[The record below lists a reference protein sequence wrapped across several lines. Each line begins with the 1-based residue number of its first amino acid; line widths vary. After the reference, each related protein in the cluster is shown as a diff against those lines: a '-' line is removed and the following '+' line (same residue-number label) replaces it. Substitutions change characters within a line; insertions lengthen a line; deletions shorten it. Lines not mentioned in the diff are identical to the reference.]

1 MVKITGIEPHSA
13 AKRHRIAAGDFLISI
28 NGNEIRDVLDYR
40 FYLTECRITL
50 RLLRGKREYSVRIK
64 KDEYDDIGLLFET
77 PLMDKKQSCK
87 NGCIFCFIDQNPSGL
102 RDTLYFKDDD
112 SRLSFIHGNYITLT
126 NMTDEDVSRIV
137 KMRFSPINI
146 SIHTT
151 NPELRVKMMKNKWA
165 GDVLRYLDVFY
176 EAGLSMC
183 GQIVLC
189 RGVNDGDELLRS
201 MRDLCKYHPYLT
213 SVSIVPAGLTK
224 HREGLY
230 PLSDFTLSEAVDI
243 IDMIDRVAEENKRTL
258 GTRLFYAADEFYLK
272 AKRPLPSAEY
282 YEEYP
287 QIENGVGMLRSFSDE
302 ADMAIDDTDVP
313 SEKMRT
319 VSVATGVAS
328 YPTIL
333 SISEKLQRKNRN
345 LKINVYKII
354 NNFYGESITVSG
366 LLTGVDMYEQLKD
379 RELGDELI
387 IPKNALRCEGD
398 LFLCGTSLDE
408 LSKKLSVK
416 IRPSDADGFD
426 FVEAVTGISCGKV
439 EEF

>member
-1 MVKITGIEPHSA
+1 
-13 AKRHRIAAGDFLISI
+13 
-28 NGNEIRDVLDYR
+28 
-40 FYLTECRITL
+40 
-50 RLLRGKREYSVRIK
+50 
-64 KDEYDDIGLLFET
+64 
-77 PLMDKKQSCK
+77 
-87 NGCIFCFIDQNPSGL
+87 
-102 RDTLYFKDDD
+102 
-112 SRLSFIHGNYITLT
+112 
-126 NMTDEDVSRIV
+126 
-137 KMRFSPINI
+137 
-146 SIHTT
+146 
-151 NPELRVKMMKNKWA
+151 MKNKFA
-165 GDVLRYLDVFY
+165 GEALKYLDVFY

-189 RGVNDGDELLRS
+189 RGVNDGCELLRS

-213 SVSIVPAGLTK
+213 SVSVVPAGLTK

-230 PLSDFTLSEAVDI
+230 PLSDFTEREAADV
-243 IDMIDRVAEENKRTL
+243 IDMIDTVAEENKKTL

-287 QIENGVGMLRSFSDE
+287 QLENGVGMLRSFFDE
-302 ADMAIDDTDVP
+302 ADIAIEDSGSPESDT
-313 SEKMRT
+313 RT

-328 YPTIL
+328 FTAVLQIT
-333 SISEKLQRKNRN
+333 EELQRKNPN

-387 IPKNALRCEGD
+387 IPKNSLRSEGD
-398 LFLCGTSLDE
+398 LFLCGMSLDE
-408 LSKKLSVK
+408 LSEKLSVK
-416 IRPSDADGFD
+416 IRPSDANGFD
-426 FVEAVTGISCGKV
+426 FVDAVLGKDGEV